1 MTPDY
6 ITFSNIIIDDIV
18 LSDGSTFM
26 GTLGGAGT
34 HALIG
39 MRIWSD
45 RLGYVATVGPDFDE
59 EHRAQ
64 IEKLGVD
71 IRGVIVRNG
80 YETARAWQLF
90 EPDDRR
96 IEVFR
101 TDLAD
106 FHEFTP
112 QFEDIP
118 TDYRTVAGVHFDW
131 GKTVPMLTDLVHQF
145 RTANPDVVLVVEPT
159 PEQLRTGTSEEL
171 RALFQHIDLFSPN
184 GEDAEELTGIAE
196 PQDSIEWL
204 LDWGAPLVALRLGA
218 DGSMIRTAN
227 GDGWRLPAV
236 PPREI
241 VDVTGAGNAY
251 CGGYLVGLG
260 EGLDPLEASLRAAVS
275 ASFSLEQ
282 FGVPDIND
290 ETMEE
295 AQRRRRWVRD
305 RIETL

>member
-18 LSDGSTFM
+18 LSDGRTFM

-45 RLGYVATVGPDFDE
+45 RLGYVATVGSDFAP

-64 IEKLGVD
+64 VEKLGVD
-71 IRGVIVRNG
+71 MRGVVHRNG
-80 YETARAWQLF
+80 YQTARAWQLF

-112 QFEDIP
+112 QFTDIP
-118 TDYRTVAGVHFDW
+118 PDYRTVAGVHFDW
-131 GKTVPMLTDLVHQF
+131 GETVPMLTDLVRQF
-145 RTANPDVVLVVEPT
+145 RAAKPHVVLVVEPT
-159 PEQLRTGTSEEL
+159 PEQLRTGTAEEM
-171 RALFQHIDLFSPN
+171 RTLFKYIDLFSPN
-184 GEDAEELTGIAE
+184 GEDAKTLTGIE
-196 PQDSIEWL
+196 DPQDSIERML
-204 LDWGAPLVALRLGA
+204 EWGAPLVALRLGA
-218 DGSMIRTAN
+218 DGSIVHTA
-227 GDGWRLPAV
+227 DGGNWKLPAV
-236 PPREI
+236 PPRKI

-251 CGGYLVGLG
+251 CGGFVVGLG
-260 EGLDPLEASLRAAVS
+260 DGLEPVEASLRAAVS

-282 FGVPDIND
+282 FGVPDID
-290 ETMEE
+290 EKTMEE
-295 AQRRRRWVRD
+295 AERRLRWVRD
-305 RIETL
+305 RVEIL

>member
-18 LSDGSTFM
+18 LSDGRTFM
-26 GTLGGAGT
+26 GTLGGAGM

-39 MRIWSD
+39 MRIWSN
-45 RLGYVATVGPDFDE
+45 RLGYVAAVGPDFADE
-59 EHRAQ
+59 YRTQ

-71 IRGVIVRNG
+71 MRGVVCRDG
-80 YETARAWQLF
+80 YKTARAWQLF

-101 TDLAD
+101 TELEA
-106 FHEFTP
+106 FHQFTP
-112 QFEDIP
+112 HFADIP
-118 TDYRTVAGVHFDW
+118 SEYRTVAGVHFDW
-131 GKTVPMLTDLVHQF
+131 GETVPMLTELVRKF
-145 RTANPDVVLVVEPT
+145 RAVNPDVVLVVEPT
-159 PEQLRTGTSEEL
+159 PAQLRTGKSEEL
-171 RALFQHIDLFSPN
+171 RALFEHIDLFSPN
-184 GEDAEELTGIAE
+184 GDDAAKLTGLTQPHDTIDRMLE
-196 PQDSIEWL
+196 
-204 LDWGAPLVALRLGA
+204 WGAPVVALRIGA
-218 DGSMIRTAN
+218 DGSIVRTAD

-275 ASFSLEQ
+275 ASFALEQ
-282 FGVPDIND
+282 FGVPDID
-290 ETMEE
+290 EETREE
-295 AQRRRRWVRD
+295 AARRLRWVRD
-305 RIETL
+305 RTEML

>member
-18 LSDGSTFM
+18 LSDGRTFM

-45 RLGYVATVGPDFDE
+45 RLGYVATVGSDFAE

-71 IRGVIVRNG
+71 MRGVVCRNG

-96 IEVFR
+96 IEIFR
-101 TDLAD
+101 TELAD

-118 TDYRTVAGVHFDW
+118 TDYRTTAGVHFDW
-131 GKTVPMLTDLVHQF
+131 GETVPMLTDLVRQF
-145 RTANPDVVLVVEPT
+145 HEANPDVVLVVEPT
-159 PEQLRTGTSEEL
+159 PEQLRVGTPEEM
-171 RALFQHIDLFSPN
+171 RALFKYIDLFSPN
-184 GEDAEELTGIAE
+184 GKDAEELTGIAG
-196 PQDSIEWL
+196 PQDSIDKMLE
-204 LDWGAPLVALRLGA
+204 WGAPLVALRLGA
-218 DGSMIRTAN
+218 DGSIVRTSD

-260 EGLDPLEASLRAAVS
+260 NGLDPLEASLRAAVS
-275 ASFSLEQ
+275 ASFALEQ
-282 FGVPDIND
+282 FGVPDID
-290 ETMEE
+290 EETLEE
-295 AQRRRRWVRD
+295 AERRLRWVRD
-305 RIETL
+305 RVEKL